1 MKYLM
6 CVHRKGGRR
15 YFPGSADV
23 SSCSISFSRSLPLT
37 LADFQHTRAKHSDVA
52 IETRAYASLQQQGL
66 AHARV
71 GTHVANLD
79 RSAADP
85 PQASCVPYIHMAQNV
100 AISTADD
107 GALQRAMATLSQSG
121 ATINAVLQY
130 QPEAGV

>member
-1 MKYLM
+1 M
-6 CVHRKGGRR
+6 CAYRKGGRR
-15 YFPGSADV
+15 YFPGSEDV
-23 SSCSISFSRSLPLT
+23 SSWSISFRRIDHCHTLWLT
-37 LADFQHTRAKHSDVA
+37 SNILGQHSSVA
-52 IETRAYASLQQQGL
+52 TETRAHASLQQQCL

-71 GTHVANLD
+71 GTHVPNLD

-85 PQASCVPYIHMAQNV
+85 AQASPVPYIDMAQNV